1 MALKAKIDNPDRYID
16 VVLMKFVELASENS
30 EEKAK
35 KAVEKNATENK
46 KEEGGGN

>member
-30 EEKAK
+30 EEKA
-35 KAVEKNATENK
+35 EEND
-46 KEEGGGN
+46 EFLFYIY